1 MKKILII
8 ILSALSLTA
17 VAQVPNWYTAE
28 QRAANYPK
36 SLYFTGIVY
45 DEVRYNETVNT
56 ATERAKAAA
65 RVEAL
70 STIQVHVQ
78 NETQNNMHS
87 DSFESINNW
96 SETIRETLDSR
107 TTTKVDLNVPGLQVE
122 AWQNPNSREVV
133 AFAYIKKST
142 LSRQMDKQ
150 VTAGLTRIETIL
162 ENAEQFIS
170 NGQKVQA
177 REVIK
182 KAIPL
187 FQEVEQ
193 AQRIL
198 VVADPLSDAESLQL
212 AETKQLMQRYIRLT
226 SELKNGIGI
235 HLVSHAFLFDSSYPE
250 LASQIKGCLSDLGCE
265 FVANVD
271 KSDWDITVIS
281 KPYVLKQTVGNSF
294 FCRLNTTLQITKR
307 VTGQRVYEARV
318 YNEAG
323 MDVKGGSPTSND
335 DAAAEAYRNLTPII
349 CGIIKEQITK

>member
-1 MKKILII
+1 MRKLLILF
-8 ILSALSLTA
+8 LSALSLTA
-17 VAQVPNWYTAE
+17 AAQQPDWYTAE

-45 DEVRYNETVNT
+45 DEVRYNEAVNT

-87 DSFESINNW
+87 DSFESIDNW

-107 TTTKVDLNVPGLQVE
+107 TSTKVDLKVPGLQVE
-122 AWQNPNSREVV
+122 SWQNPNSREVV

-226 SELKNGIGI
+226 SELKNGINIYLSCYAYTLKGRYDA
-235 HLVSHAFLFDSSYPE
+235 LDGK
-250 LASQIKGCLSDLGCE
+250 IKGELSPLGCT
-265 FVANVD
+265 FVNRVD
-271 KSDWDITVIS
+271 QSDWAIEVKATTREHDYKGGNNFYVYVDTKVDIT
-281 KPYVLKQTVGNSF
+281 KTA
-294 FCRLNTTLQITKR
+294 
-307 VTGQRVYEARV
+307 TGQRVYTEQL
-318 YNEAG
+318 NPE
-323 MDVKGGSPTSND
+323 KGGGTNSYDEATR
-335 DAAAEAYRNLTPII
+335 DAYKKLTPII